1 MVSVFLRDLNS
12 TLDIYSRIH
21 NPTVDVFEKRIA
33 ALEGGIAAVATSSG
47 QAAQVSAFPTL
58 DPGSFK
64 KYHQIM
70 NAESAVCGLRD
81 DCRSR

>member
-1 MVSVFLRDLNS
+1 MVSIYPRGLS
-12 TLDIYSRIH
+12 SSLDIYSRIH

-58 DPGSFK
+58 DLGSFK

-70 NAESAVCGLRD
+70 NAESAVCSLRD